1 MVFNKSIQF
10 SNSLRLAIIVD
21 RASDGLSS
29 LISRLSPQLPVY
41 FVYFYWA
48 MLVVSLRA
56 VATFTRF
63 PLTEMH
69 PGAVI
74 HIWLPYQSRVS

>member
-1 MVFNKSIQF
+1 MV
-10 SNSLRLAIIVD
+10 VD
-21 RASDGLSS
+21 MASDGLSS

-41 FVYFYWA
+41 FFYFYWD

-63 PLTEMH
+63 PLNEMH
-69 PGAVI
+69 PGAAI
-74 HIWLPYQSRVS
+74 HM